1 MSFCSFSSFSSS
13 CSSPASSSE
22 PTLTRASILPVAAS
36 PFHRPSASSAS
47 SGPPKAPPPSGPDG
61 PSGPGFEEDAAIDVD
76 VKPVTPKKYKVLYHN
91 DDYTTMEFV
100 VETLL
105 RFFHKTQAEATHI
118 MLTVHTKGNAV
129 AGVYTRDVA
138 ETKVENVM
146 NHAREAGMPLLVT
159 SEPE

>member
-1 MSFCSFSSFSSS
+1 L
-13 CSSPASSSE
+13 E
-22 PTLTRASILPVAAS
+22 PDLLHVAALAAAV
-36 PFHRPSASSAS
+36 FAG
-47 SGPPKAPPPSGPDG
+47 GPGKGPGGGDDDGGGAPPDYD
-61 PSGPGFEEDAAIDVD
+61 ENADVDIDV
-76 VKPVTPKKYKVLYHN
+76 KSATPKRYKVIYHN

-146 NHAREAGMPLLVT
+146 NHARENGMPLLVT

>member
-1 MSFCSFSSFSSS
+1 M
-13 CSSPASSSE
+13 E
-22 PTLTRASILPVAAS
+22 PD
-36 PFHRPSASSAS
+36 PFRVTVRRGELISAGDRVEGADVVLA
-47 SGPPKAPPPSGPDG
+47 GPPKTPGK
-61 PSGPGFEEDAAIDVD
+61 GPGGGDDGGGPPDEEENADVDIDV
-76 VKPVTPKKYKVLYHN
+76 KSATPKRYKVIYHN

-146 NHAREAGMPLLVT
+146 NHARESGMPLLVT

>member
-1 MSFCSFSSFSSS
+1 MGADGVASVVSFGRVSVSV
-13 CSSPASSSE
+13 P
-22 PTLTRASILPVAAS
+22 IAA
-36 PFHRPSASSAS
+36 A
-47 SGPPKAPPPSGPDG
+47 GPRKPPGPDG
-61 PSGPGFEEDAAIDVD
+61 DDGGGGGNDGDFDENADVDIDV
-76 VKPVTPKKYKVLYHN
+76 KSATPKRYKVIYHN

-100 VETLL
+100 VETLM

-146 NHAREAGMPLLVT
+146 NHARESGMPLLVT

>member
-1 MSFCSFSSFSSS
+1 MHDPHWGSYILLMS
-13 CSSPASSSE
+13 
-22 PTLTRASILPVAAS
+22 
-36 PFHRPSASSAS
+36 
-47 SGPPKAPPPSGPDG
+47 PPRNQKKPPPSGPGG
-61 PSGPGFEEDAAIDVD
+61 PSGPSGPSGPEFDEDAGVDVD
-76 VKPVTPKKYKVLYHN
+76 IKPTTPKRYKVLYHN

-100 VETLL
+100 IETLL

-146 NHAREAGMPLLVT
+146 NHARESGMPLLVT

>member
-1 MSFCSFSSFSSS
+1 L
-13 CSSPASSSE
+13 E
-22 PTLTRASILPVAAS
+22 PDLYGIAALQARIFAGRRGRRVALLEAIRISGSLPGGGGKDDDE
-36 PFHRPSASSAS
+36 
-47 SGPPKAPPPSGPDG
+47 GPPDLDENADV
-61 PSGPGFEEDAAIDVD
+61 DIDV
-76 VKPVTPKKYKVLYHN
+76 KSATPKRYKVIYHN

-146 NHAREAGMPLLVT
+146 NHARENGMPLLVT